1 MSQVT
6 NNNEKGVLH
15 VLEFDVDGQTVGE
28 NNYVGDFDGGQYF
41 TGVLDV

>member
-1 MSQVT
+1 
-6 NNNEKGVLH
+6 

-41 TGVLDV
+41 TGVLDVWMHYLYEFFLYT